1 MPGSFVLSG
10 AVVKDDPLPQ
20 CQENLQIIIVESEPV
35 QLFAEVQGFL
45 LAGARELGF
54 KAKRLAP
61 GAALE
66 PNGTGISPC
75 DCEGTVCVMTA
86 PCTRKSAI
94 PISPIWVNLEVL
106 NTTGVGDPWPR
117 HCLEAGGGY
126 SEAVWSSGPAFD
138 YLHSNIQLLSQRGL
152 ANPLYLPLRYF
163 DGIVSSPGTS
173 KFPDSA
179 APVLDEG
186 FVDVLFVGGTRG
198 SSRRNSVLEALS
210 ARGLKMLVLTETF
223 GLARELAVRRAKV
236 VLNVHY
242 YPMNFETVRLFWLL
256 SLGAFVITEADESI
270 NAEVMREYNGSVVFS
285 RYEGLVDTVVRYI
298 PLQAERT
305 RIAKAGFDFIR
316 ATSPGKVLRPL
327 FDSAFPH
334 CSVV

>member
-1 MPGSFVLSG
+1 
-10 AVVKDDPLPQ
+10 
-20 CQENLQIIIVESEPV
+20 
-35 QLFAEVQGFL
+35 
-45 LAGARELGF
+45 
-54 KAKRLAP
+54 
-61 GAALE
+61 
-66 PNGTGISPC
+66 
-75 DCEGTVCVMTA
+75 
-86 PCTRKSAI
+86 
-94 PISPIWVNLEVL
+94 
-106 NTTGVGDPWPR
+106 
-117 HCLEAGGGY
+117 
-126 SEAVWSSGPAFD
+126 
-138 YLHSNIQLLSQRGL
+138 
-152 ANPLYLPLRYF
+152 
-163 DGIVSSPGTS
+163 
-173 KFPDSA
+173 
-179 APVLDEG
+179 
-186 FVDVLFVGGTRG
+186 
-198 SSRRNSVLEALS
+198 
-210 ARGLKMLVLTETF
+210 MLVLTETF

-256 SLGAFVITEADESI
+256 SLGAFVVTEADESI